1 LAGAFLAAFA
11 AGAGAFF
18 FVGIVFVTRFFV
30 RALSVENH

>member
-1 LAGAFLAAFA
+1 LAGAFFAAFA

-18 FVGIVFVTRFFV
+18 FVGILFVTRVFV